1 MGKFFVI
8 NSVVFVP
15 TIGWAMFAGA
25 VDDKVQFSGNWVI
38 DMSEAAYFLSIS
50 FVPGRI
56 TL

>member
-1 MGKFFVI
+1 
-8 NSVVFVP
+8 
-15 TIGWAMFAGA
+15 MFAGA